1 MLLCAGPQLP
11 PGVMMG
17 SGGGGGGGGGMN
29 WAPGMPQPSGV
40 HR

>member
-17 SGGGGGGGGGMN
+17 SGGGGGGGGGGMN

-40 HR
+40 